1 VLGLC
6 VWVGE
11 VAWWVLVLVVGR
23 ATRWVAYCS
32 ENRGFRGYE
41 RQWINIVELSKI

>member
-1 VLGLC
+1 MFVVRDLRTGLRIFEIVICFRSVLGLC

-23 ATRWVAYCS
+23 ATRWVT
-32 ENRGFRGYE
+32 
-41 RQWINIVELSKI
+41 